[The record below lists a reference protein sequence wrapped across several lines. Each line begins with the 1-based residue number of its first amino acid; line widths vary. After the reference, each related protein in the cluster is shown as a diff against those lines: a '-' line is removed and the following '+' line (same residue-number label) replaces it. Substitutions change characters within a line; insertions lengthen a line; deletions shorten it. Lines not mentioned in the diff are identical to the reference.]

1 MTRLEKA
8 TAALIVVVAL
18 GIGWMIERAINCDG
32 LDESAE
38 LMEAGIIVLPQGR
51 PMPRLD
57 MADQDGHSVAM
68 DALTGTWSLLFFGYT
83 FCSDICP
90 TTLAQLRE
98 VKRKLPP
105 ASAQRVQV
113 YLVSVD
119 PNRDTPAQ
127 LKDYLSYFDKS
138 FKGLTAPEAVLTQ
151 FSTATGIPYLPPD
164 TSKPN
169 YTVQHSGNLALIGP
183 DGRLRG
189 FIRAPFD
196 TALLLKRLPQ
206 LLESN

>member
-8 TAALIVVVAL
+8 TAALIVVAAL
-18 GIGWMIERAINCDG
+18 GIGWMIERAVTHDG
-32 LDESAE
+32 LDDSAE
-38 LMEAGIIVLPQGR
+38 LIEAGIIVLPQGR

-57 MADQDGHSVAM
+57 MADQDGRTVAM
-68 DALTGTWSLLFFGYT
+68 DNLTGTWSLLFFGYT
-83 FCSDICP
+83 YCPDICP

-98 VKRKLPP
+98 LKRKLPP
-105 ASAQRVQV
+105 AAAQRLQV

-138 FKGLTAPEAVLTQ
+138 FKGLTAPEGVLTH

-196 TALLLKRLPQ
+196 TALLIKRLPR
-206 LLESN
+206 LLESS